1 MFIMFLC
8 LLRVLCILFWWVYF
22 ALNGYVN
29 NWKSK
34 YLMLEKGISSGLHE
48 LKMTDLVQFCQLL
61 VHHYSEM
68 INVADQDFI
77 CPYCRMKQL
86 A

>member
-1 MFIMFLC
+1 MC
-8 LLRVLCILFWWVYF
+8 F

-34 YLMLEKGISSGLHE
+34 YLILGKGISIGIHE
-48 LKMTDLVQFCQLL
+48 LKMTDLIEFCQLL

-77 CPYCRMKQL
+77 CPYGGMTQL

>member
-1 MFIMFLC
+1 
-8 LLRVLCILFWWVYF
+8 
-22 ALNGYVN
+22 
-29 NWKSK
+29 
-34 YLMLEKGISSGLHE
+34 MLEKGISSGLHE